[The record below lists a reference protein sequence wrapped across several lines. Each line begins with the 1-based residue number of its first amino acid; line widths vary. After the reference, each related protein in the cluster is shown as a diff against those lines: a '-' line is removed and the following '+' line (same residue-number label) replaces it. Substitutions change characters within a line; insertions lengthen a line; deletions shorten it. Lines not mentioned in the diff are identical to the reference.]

1 MAYPRHRADESANER
16 AGHLR
21 EVGADAEPETRSVG
35 QDLAEVRKQ
44 QGGDLHEIAEDLR
57 IRYDHLLA
65 LEEARFDDL
74 PGPTYVV
81 GFLRSYAT
89 YLGLDAEQLI
99 QRFKSEAADFGAQPK
114 LHFPSPAE
122 EGRLPTATLLL
133 LALALAGAAYGGWYY
148 VTSIEYVSTDRV
160 PEVPGRLAELA
171 PAPETTQT
179 EPSSTGTSRT
189 LALTPPGDASSAPA
203 AIEIGRD
210 AAAGTAVVAQEDEAA
225 AAPEPA
231 TTPAPAQPEPPAAL
245 AAGEAPAAVTAAE
258 GETAAPSAPGVTV
271 VTAEPSAPTEP
282 TVTVV
287 ETETAVAVVETETA
301 VTVVETEAAV
311 PSAPSSAEPGR
322 DADEAGVETQ
332 TAAVDTRAAT
342 VPTDATTTRGSP
354 PTAPVAPA
362 EETTRPTVAAP
373 AAAAAETSPA
383 SEGIEVQEITT
394 AVATVEVPPP
404 EIDLGDYVPR
414 VFGRGN
420 AGSRIQ
426 VRAREEVW
434 VQITGAD
441 DELLLTR
448 ILRPGDVYHVPDR
461 SGLVLMTGNAAGI
474 EILVDGELAPP
485 LGPVGAVRRD
495 VQLDPV
501 GLLRR
506 PETDIR

>member
-1 MAYPRHRADESANER
+1 MAYPRHRPDESANER

-35 QDLAEVRKQ
+35 QELAEVRIH

-57 IRYDHLLA
+57 IRYEHLLA
-65 LEEARFDDL
+65 LEETRFDDL

-122 EGRLPTATLLL
+122 DGRLPTGMLLL

-148 VTSIEYVSTDRV
+148 VTSIEYVSANRV

-171 PAPETTQT
+171 PAPETAQT

-189 LALTPPGDASSAPA
+189 LALTPPGDASSAA
-203 AIEIGRD
+203 AVIEIGED

-225 AAPEPA
+225 AASEPA
-231 TTPAPAQPEPPAAL
+231 TTPEPAQPEPPAAL
-245 AAGEAPAAVTAAE
+245 AAVAAAE
-258 GETAAPSAPGVTV
+258 GATAGPGAPGVTV
-271 VTAEPSAPTEP
+271 VAAGPSAPTEP

-287 ETETAVAVVETETA
+287 ETETAVR
-301 VTVVETEAAV
+301 
-311 PSAPSSAEPGR
+311 SAPSSAEPGR
-322 DADEAGVETQ
+322 DADEARVETQ

-342 VPTDATTTRGSP
+342 VPTDAAATRGSP

-362 EETTRPTVAAP
+362 EQTTRPTVVAP
-373 AAAAAETSPA
+373 AGAAAETSPA
-383 SEGIEVQEITT
+383 SESIEVEEITT

-404 EIDLGDYVPR
+404 EIDFGDYVPR

-420 AGSRIQ
+420 VGSRIQ
-426 VRAREEVW
+426 VRAKEEVW
-434 VQITGAD
+434 VQVTGAD

-474 EILVDGELAPP
+474 EILVDGEPTPP

-501 GLLRR
+501 RLLRR